1 MKVRTLLGTAALSFP
16 AVAVVALA
24 LVTSPRWGSACAVA
38 PPDNHPVAIADESAI
53 IVWDAAT
60 KTQHFIRRASFNT
73 EAPDFGFLV
82 PTPSRPALA
91 EADDK
96 AFEQLALITAPRVI
110 QQAAPAPESS
120 CGCADLGLKSAYVTG
135 AV

>member
-1 MKVRTLLGTAALSFP
+1 MNLRTLPGTASLSIRAL
-16 AVAVVALA
+16 VVALTLA
-24 LVTSPRWGSACAVA
+24 TSPQRGGACAVA

-73 EAPDFGFLV
+73 EAPDFAFLV
-82 PTPSRPALA
+82 PTPTRPALA

-96 AFEQLALITAPRVI
+96 AFEHLSLVTA
-110 QQAAPAPESS
+110 
-120 CGCADLGLKSAYVTG
+120 
-135 AV
+135 